1 MALLKDKQELCPLTS
16 YCVSFI
22 FLIIIIIIII
32 IINYYYYYYYCFCFC
47 SFLKHFFLDVCVR
60 TNTCSSLISEV

>member
-1 MALLKDKQELCPLTS
+1 MTLLKDKQELCPLTS

-32 IINYYYYYYYCFCFC
+32 VFVFVLSWSTFYWM
-47 SFLKHFFLDVCVR
+47 SV
-60 TNTCSSLISEV
+60 